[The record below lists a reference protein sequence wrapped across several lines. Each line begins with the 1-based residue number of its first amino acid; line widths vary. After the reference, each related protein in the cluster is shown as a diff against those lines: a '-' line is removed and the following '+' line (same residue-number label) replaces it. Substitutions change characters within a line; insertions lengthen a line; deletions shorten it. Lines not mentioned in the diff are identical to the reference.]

1 MNINDIIIKPI
12 ITEKSSNTLAANVY
26 TLEVHKNATKTDVK
40 RAVESIFQKSGA
52 KVKKVRIMN
61 VSQQPKRM
69 GRFEGYSRSYKK
81 AMVYLGAGS
90 IPIYGAEEVQNT
102 NPDAKQKR
110 TIKVIDTEKIM
121 KQAEENK

>member
-12 ITEKSSNTLAANVY
+12 VTEKSSNTLANNVY
-26 TLEVHKNATKTDVK
+26 TLEVHKSATKTDVK
-40 RAVESIFQKSGA
+40 RAVESIFKRSGA
-52 KVKKVRIMN
+52 KVKKIRIIN
-61 VSQQPKRM
+61 VAQQPKKM
-69 GRFEGYSRSYKK
+69 GRFEGYSKSYKK
-81 AMVYLGAGS
+81 AMVYLASGS
-90 IPIYGAEEVQNT
+90 IPIYGAEAVENT